1 VELVQPELLNDF
13 TEVGCYNQQG
23 SLRVTKAVRVTEIR
37 NPVVLALG
45 FMPMKIVLD
54 PNLLLID
61 KDLSDNEK
69 EF

>member
-1 VELVQPELLNDF
+1 VQPELLNDF
-13 TEVGCYNQQG
+13 IEVGCYNQQG
-23 SLRVTKAVRVTEIR
+23 ELEVTKTVRVNKTR
-37 NPVVLALG
+37 NRVVLALG

-61 KDLSDNEK
+61 RDLRDNEK